1 MNTQNAAAG
10 TIRAALRNRPF
21 RLLISALAVSQI
33 GDWLYNVVLIMLVYD
48 RTHSPLWAGLTTAA
62 RVVPIVALG
71 PLGGVIA
78 DRFDRQQVMVIADL
92 VWATL
97 MVLLAIFAVSDLPIV
112 LAPVIAALATV
123 AATPY
128 LPCVAATT
136 PRLVDDADLPG
147 ANAPRSAVTG
157 IGVVVGPAL
166 SGALLLVG
174 PPSLAFMLNACTF
187 GVSAVAVLAIPA
199 GRIFKPV
206 RSGERSEG
214 LLASVA
220 AGATALRARRA
231 ADAAARRRPLAGR
244 GDLPGWPDR
253 DGRAAGRDPYRDRLA
268 AVPR

>member
-147 ANAPRSAVTG
+147 ANAARSAVTG

-166 SGALLLVG
+166 SAPCCL
-174 PPSLAFMLNACTF
+174 
-187 GVSAVAVLAIPA
+187 SAP
-199 GRIFKPV
+199 R
-206 RSGERSEG
+206 RSRSC
-214 LLASVA
+214 
-220 AGATALRARRA
+220 
-231 ADAAARRRPLAGR
+231 
-244 GDLPGWPDR
+244 
-253 DGRAAGRDPYRDRLA
+253 
-268 AVPR
+268 

>member
-21 RLLISALAVSQI
+21 RLLISGLAVSQI
-33 GDWLYNVVLIMLVYD
+33 GDWLYNVALIMLVYD

-71 PLGGVIA
+71 L
-78 DRFDRQQVMVIADL
+78 
-92 VWATL
+92 
-97 MVLLAIFAVSDLPIV
+97 
-112 LAPVIAALATV
+112 
-123 AATPY
+123 
-128 LPCVAATT
+128 

-147 ANAPRSAVTG
+147 ANAARSAVTG